1 MSFTFNFEKRHLRAM
16 IGNNPYIDQWYNT
29 ICKILPEYEINN
41 KYRVAAFVAQCAHES
56 VNFTALRENLNY
68 RAVSLRDT
76 FGKYFTSDEMAKK
89 FANKPEKIA
98 NVVYANRMGN
108 GDEASGDGF
117 RYLGRGLIQLTG
129 KNTYMLFAAS
139 INIPVEEVPSYLGT
153 FEGAVQSACWFWEQN
168 NLNAVADKQDIVKMT
183 KIINGGTNGLDDRII
198 KYKNALK
205 VLGA

>member
-1 MSFTFNFEKRHLRAM
+1 MNFTFNFEKRHLRAM

-41 KYRVAAFVAQCAHES
+41 KYRVAAFIAQCAHES

-68 RAVSLRDT
+68 RAVSLRNT
-76 FGKYFTSDEMAKK
+76 FGKYFTSDEMAKQ
-89 FANKPEKIA
+89 FANKPERIA

-139 INIPVEEVPSYLGT
+139 INISVDEVPSYLGT